1 METSVRIRL
10 EKSLLGAETS
20 PIIMVEAGRT
30 ILQTLQH
37 LNIQLHQP
45 VVGVVNGKTVDL
57 TEYILQPGD
66 SVQLIPQ
73 IGGG

>member
-1 METSVRIRL
+1 METAVSIWL
-10 EKSLLGAETS
+10 EKSLLGTETS
-20 PIIMVEAGRT
+20 PLIMVEAGRT

-37 LNIQLHQP
+37 LNIQLPQP
-45 VVGVVNGKTVDL
+45 VAGIVNGKTVDL